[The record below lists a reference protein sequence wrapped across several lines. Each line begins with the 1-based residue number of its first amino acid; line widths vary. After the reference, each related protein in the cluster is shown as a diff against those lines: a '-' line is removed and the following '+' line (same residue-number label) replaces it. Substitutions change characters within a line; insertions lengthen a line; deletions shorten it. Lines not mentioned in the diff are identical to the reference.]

1 MFDPYNSR
9 TPLFRCALSLLALLL
24 IVVMLQTTLKLRS
37 RASVLK
43 AASCEQI
50 DFREQH
56 VIPEL
61 YRSICRMT
69 ADRETG
75 AGDFTDVLT
84 ATMLNSGFYPKQALP
99 DAAPYQKYKPA
110 EYEQLKDAYKSVW
123 ADLKYFPIPS
133 TEIYFENSYGA
144 PRDYGG
150 SRTHE
155 GCDLFGKEKE
165 PGYYPVLSIT
175 DGVVENIGW
184 LPLGGY
190 RIGIR
195 APEGGYFYYAHLDA
209 YEKDFQTGEEIS
221 AGDILGYMGN
231 TGYGG
236 EGTLGMFPVHLHLGI
251 YIRTPHYEELSV
263 NPYWVLKAIVK
274 KIRNYSY

>member
-1 MFDPYNSR
+1 MFDPYDPR
-9 TPLFRCALSLLALLL
+9 TPLFRCILSLLALLL
-24 IVVMLQTTLKLRS
+24 ITGMLQTTLKLRS

-43 AASCEQI
+43 EDSCEQI
-50 DFREQH
+50 DFRQQH
-56 VIPEL
+56 VTPEL
-61 YRSICRMT
+61 YRRIRKM
-69 ADRETG
+69 ALDGKTG
-75 AGDFTDVLT
+75 ANGFTEILT
-84 ATMLNSGFYPKQALP
+84 ATMLNSGFYPKQVLS
-99 DAAPYQKYKPA
+99 DAVAYQKYKPV
-110 EYEQLKDAYKSVW
+110 EYEQLKEAYQSVW
-123 ADLKYFPIPS
+123 SDLKYFPIPS

-150 SRTHE
+150 PRTHE
-155 GCDLFGKEKE
+155 GCDLFGTEKE

-195 APEGGYFYYAHLDA
+195 APKGGYFYYAHLDA
-209 YEKDFQTGEEIS
+209 YEKEFRTGEEIS

-236 EGTLGMFPVHLHLGI
+236 EGTQGMFPVHLHLGI

-263 NPYWVLKAIVK
+263 NPYWVLKAIYK